1 MNAPKF
7 AFCQEMLADTGLD
20 FGRQCEFLARCGYRG
35 IELAPHCLGDV
46 PHRLPASRAASLAQ
60 TAREAGLEITGLH
73 WLLTAYPALS
83 VTEPVTELQDV
94 LKGLVD
100 LCAALG
106 GTVMIHG
113 SPKNRVRPEG
123 MDQADLTD
131 RLAQVFAPV
140 AEHAGAAGITYCIE
154 ALDASQTRTIN
165 TMDEAAALIGQVA
178 HPAFRGMLDT
188 RSASKAELLAL
199 PDLIARH
206 RDIIAH
212 VHLNDS
218 NARVPGAGGDN
229 FAPVLTA
236 LRDYSGWL
244 SVEPF
249 AATDRGILADADDT
263 LTYLKAAR

>member
-1 MNAPKF
+1 MSAPKF
-7 AFCQEMLADTGLD
+7 AFCHEMLADAGLD
-20 FGRQCEFLARCGYRG
+20 FGQQCEFLARCGYQG
-35 IELAPHCLGDV
+35 IELAPHCLGDM
-46 PHRLPASRAASLAQ
+46 PHRMPASQAAALARV
-60 TAREAGLEITGLH
+60 ARDAGLEITGLH
-73 WLLTAYPALS
+73 WLLTAYPTLS
-83 VTEPVTELQDV
+83 ITEPVPQVRDV

-106 GTVMIHG
+106 GSVMIHG

-188 RSASKAELLAL
+188 RSASKAEALAL

-212 VHLNDS
+212 VHLNDQ
-218 NARVPGAGGDN
+218 NARVPGAGDDD
-229 FAPVLTA
+229 FVPVLAA

-249 AATDRGILADADDT
+249 AATGRGILVDADDT
-263 LTYLKAAR
+263 LTYLKAAQ